1 MSVFMGGEYN
11 APAPVAPGA
20 ARPLPGLKPQG
31 SGGRH
36 GLQWAMHAI
45 ILAAGRGSR
54 LAEHNPEGHPK
65 CLMSFGGRSLLARHL
80 DLLHRFGVRQA
91 DLVVGFEADR
101 IVEHVSTLAS
111 RPDIALHFNP
121 RYEQGSVI
129 SLWAAAD
136 TMKSGSPVLVMDAD
150 VLYHPSILE
159 RLVRTDIENCYLL
172 DREFV
177 PGDEPVK
184 IAVRD
189 GVMVEFRK
197 RLADDLAHDTI
208 GESVGFF
215 RFGPDCAA
223 RVADACARYDAE
235 GLADAPH
242 EEALRDVLLERPGEF
257 GYEDVSGL
265 PWIEI
270 DFPDDVRRAEKEIL
284 PAIRRDFPEY

>member
-1 MSVFMGGEYN
+1 
-11 APAPVAPGA
+11 
-20 ARPLPGLKPQG
+20 
-31 SGGRH
+31 
-36 GLQWAMHAI
+36 MHAI

-54 LAEHNPEGHPK
+54 LAHYNPDGDPK
-65 CLMSFGGRSLLARHL
+65 CLMEFGGRSLLARHL

-91 DLVVGFEADR
+91 DLVVGYEADR
-101 IVEHVSTLAS
+101 IVEHVATLAS

-121 RYEQGSVI
+121 RYEQGSVL

-136 TMKSGSPVLVMDAD
+136 SLCSGRPVLVMDAD
-150 VLYHPSILE
+150 VLYHPVILE
-159 RLVRTDIENCYLL
+159 RLVQTSIENCYLL
-172 DREFV
+172 DRDFAHGE
-177 PGDEPVK
+177 EPVK

-197 RLADDLAHDTI
+197 RLDEGLAYDTI

-223 RVADACARYDAE
+223 QIAEACARYDAE

-242 EEALRDVLLERPGEF
+242 EEALRDILLAQPANF
-257 GYEDVSGL
+257 GFEDVSGL

-270 DFPDDVRRAEKEIL
+270 DFPEDVKRAGLEIL
-284 PAIRRDFPEY
+284 PAIRRDFPDF